1 MFLIAHDF
9 AAGYNARDA
18 GMAYAF
24 HVLRGMKAPG
34 AKTVVWAANSH
45 VARHELPRGE
55 RPIGSHLADAF
66 GDGYVTFAL
75 AAHHTEIDFPGFGCG
90 PVRRTPGSIED
101 KLAVLDEDALLVD
114 TRTRFLRRGN
124 STMGLDVVRP
134 QREYNG
140 TIYLRQSGKMRP
152 VWWLPCR

>member
-1 MFLIAHDF
+1 
-9 AAGYNARDA
+9 
-18 GMAYAF
+18 
-24 HVLRGMKAPG
+24 MKAPG

-90 PVRRTPGSIED
+90 PVRRTPGSIEH

-124 STMGLDVVRP
+124 YTMGLDVVRP
-134 QREYNG
+134 QRVQRHH
-140 TIYLRQSGKMRP
+140 LPPP
-152 VWWLPCR
+152 VRNDAAGVVAAVPVRRRA